1 MPRARRT
8 SPAQN
13 PMVMLNGEK
22 GETRSMSSI
31 AEGNVIMRV
40 MLWLLVS
47 ILAAPFAA
55 GASAQEISWEK
66 ADAAFGRKPAVSG
79 DVHRRAQNRTRAERG
94 SRLSQYCVPPE
105 ETPDTGRFYCRAR
118 GGYR

>member
-1 MPRARRT
+1 
-8 SPAQN
+8 
-13 PMVMLNGEK
+13 MVMLNAEK
-22 GETRSMSSI
+22 SETRSMRLNRG
-31 AEGNVIMRV
+31 GNVTMHV

-55 GASAQEISWEK
+55 AASAQEINWEK

-79 DVHRRAQNRTRAERG
+79 DVHRRAHNRTGAERG

-105 ETPDTGRFYCRAR
+105 ETPNTGKFYCRAW
-118 GGYR
+118 GG